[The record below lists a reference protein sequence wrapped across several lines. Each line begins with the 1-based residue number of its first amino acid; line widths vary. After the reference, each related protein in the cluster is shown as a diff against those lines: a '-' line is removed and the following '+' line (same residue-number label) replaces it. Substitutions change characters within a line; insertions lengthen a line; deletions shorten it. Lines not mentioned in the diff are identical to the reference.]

1 MLYFINKL
9 NFTKGEKMRKIVI
22 LLLVFIFSTLIGAK
36 SFTKAD
42 KKEILKQFIVLQE
55 AVKNKDE
62 KTLTSMLVL
71 NSKNN
76 IDLLWDSKWNLPQGI
91 GHETPLTEKLV
102 VKYLDRVVKNLEFI
116 LNIKVEP
123 DTLKIT
129 NYLKDNSTAEDRKRK
144 YIYEEETDKYYY
156 EDKNNKRVYLET
168 RIWDEEL
175 EISFSDEGLDIL
187 EHTVANKLTPADVQ
201 PEGGTIYSF
210 TFKNGELKL
219 WSIYEND

>member
-76 IDLLWDSKWNLPQGI
+76 IDLLWDSKWNLPKGI

-144 YIYEEETDKYYY
+144 YIYEEETDKNYY

>member
-1 MLYFINKL
+1 M
-9 NFTKGEKMRKIVI
+9 
-22 LLLVFIFSTLIGAK
+22 
-36 SFTKAD
+36 
-42 KKEILKQFIVLQE
+42 
-55 AVKNKDE
+55 
-62 KTLTSMLVL
+62 
-71 NSKNN
+71 
-76 IDLLWDSKWNLPQGI
+76 
-91 GHETPLTEKLV
+91 
-102 VKYLDRVVKNLEFI
+102 
-116 LNIKVEP
+116 
-123 DTLKIT
+123 
-129 NYLKDNSTAEDRKRK
+129 KDNSTAEDRKRK

>member
-9 NFTKGEKMRKIVI
+9 NFTKGKKIREKIRKIVI

-76 IDLLWDSKWNLPQGI
+76 IDLLWD
-91 GHETPLTEKLV
+91 
-102 VKYLDRVVKNLEFI
+102 
-116 LNIKVEP
+116 
-123 DTLKIT
+123 
-129 NYLKDNSTAEDRKRK
+129 
-144 YIYEEETDKYYY
+144 
-156 EDKNNKRVYLET
+156 
-168 RIWDEEL
+168 
-175 EISFSDEGLDIL
+175 
-187 EHTVANKLTPADVQ
+187 
-201 PEGGTIYSF
+201 
-210 TFKNGELKL
+210 
-219 WSIYEND
+219 